1 LVQTREAEA
10 AARQD
15 LEHQRLTIDE
25 LSRKLGD
32 LEVRHRQDVDSQRKL
47 VQERDEMQST
57 VRRTESAHSEE
68 KERLRKELSSELERY
83 KQLISDKEQVSIEK
97 ELKVMQ
103 ADECWTAR
111 ATFVCLTKSKSFGSG
126 C

>member
-1 LVQTREAEA
+1 MSWNRSISYLLTLIGFKQNLVEVEAELVQTREAEA

-15 LEHQRLTIDE
+15 LQHQRLTIDE

-57 VRRTESAHSEE
+57 ARRTESAHSEE
-68 KERLRKELSSELERY
+68 TQRLRKELSSELERY
-83 KQLISDKEQVSIEK
+83 KQLISDKEQVSLI
-97 ELKVMQ
+97 
-103 ADECWTAR
+103 A
-111 ATFVCLTKSKSFGSG
+111 
-126 C
+126 

>member
-1 LVQTREAEA
+1 MSWNRSISYLLTLIGFKQNLLEVEAELVQTREAEA

-15 LEHQRLTIDE
+15 LQHQRLTIDE

-57 VRRTESAHSEE
+57 ARRTESAYSEE
-68 KERLRKELSSELERY
+68 TQRLRKELSSELERY
-83 KQLISDKEQVSIEK
+83 KQLISDKEQVSLI
-97 ELKVMQ
+97 
-103 ADECWTAR
+103 A
-111 ATFVCLTKSKSFGSG
+111 
-126 C
+126 